1 MASTIKVDTIDTPD
15 GTGNITVS
23 RPLSGSGASLT
34 SLPAANLTGT
44 LPAIDGS
51 ALTGITTGKI
61 LAMHHNTSDFGS
73 TTISGTNNTWT
84 DTAVTITFTPTTTA
98 SKFLVYYGFGT
109 STQDSG
115 TDGGFARR
123 VKRVQDSTTVYPAFL
138 GDFASGNHH
147 SSYYANSQ
155 NDTPARWNI
164 YHTFTGVDA
173 DSHTTSSVTY
183 TVQVGQYNI
192 TTLNV
197 GNYYSAKSQII
208 VMEVST
214 A

>member
-1 MASTIKVDTIDTPD
+1 MSKVKITGDAS
-15 GTGNITVS
+15 GTGVFTIAAPDSDET
-23 RPLSGSGASLT
+23 RTLTLPDAAGTLLT
-34 SLPAANLTGT
+34 SDG
-44 LPAIDGS
+44 DGS
-51 ALTGITTGKI
+51 SLTGITTGKV
-61 LAMHHNTSDFGS
+61 LAIHHNTSDFGS

-123 VKRVQDSTTVYPAFL
+123 VKRVQDATTVYPAFL

-164 YHTFTGVDA
+164 YNTFTGVDA
-173 DSHTTSSVTY
+173 ESHTTSSVTY

-197 GNYYSAKSQII
+197 GNYYSAKAQII
-208 VMEVST
+208 VLEVST
-214 A
+214 S